1 MNIENMIVKEQ
12 FSGVDE
18 SNAII
23 KADVRDG
30 KYTFNAEKYF
40 EQKMAENQTPDFE
53 EWYFEHH
60 SRLEKLKDDLARFYE
75 ITHLPA
81 DTIEKIYQLAWDIEM
96 VDMDE
101 DDDEE
106 TRLEYLQGVVDRFGD
121 LADLFK
127 L

>member
-1 MNIENMIVKEQ
+1 MVIKEKYN
-12 FSGVDE
+12 GIDE

-30 KYTFNAEKYF
+30 KYSFAAEKYF
-40 EQKMAENQTPDFE
+40 EEKMAQNQEPDFD

-60 SRLEKLKDDLARFYE
+60 SRLEKLKDDLAKFYE
-75 ITHLPA
+75 VTHLPEE
-81 DTIEKIYQLAWDIEM
+81 TIEKMYQLAWDIEM
-96 VDMDE
+96 VDMEE

-106 TRLEYLQGVVDRFGD
+106 TRLEYLQCVVDRFGD

-127 L
+127 I